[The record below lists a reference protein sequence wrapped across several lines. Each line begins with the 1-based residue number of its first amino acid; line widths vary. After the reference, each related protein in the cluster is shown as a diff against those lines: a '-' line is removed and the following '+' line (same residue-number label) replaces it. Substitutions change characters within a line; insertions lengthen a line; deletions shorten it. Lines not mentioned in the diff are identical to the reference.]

1 MPLTQSEQNIF
12 SRRTHAPTVG
22 QPLGGVRQDNPTR
35 PRERIASSQPGSVP
49 KDTRAQRLNSKTTR
63 SQNQSTPKRKTAQL
77 ILWVHPLVKAE
88 VQRTAKREGLSASK
102 VGAAFLEQAIQQ
114 DIHAQYRTLLQPLI
128 EQTVRR
134 ELRSFGNRLVSFLM
148 RIAFA
153 SEQSRILITNV
164 LDRMQEVTQE
174 TYTHIIDRSHLAAR
188 KNITRTTPQL
198 QTLLEEYEKV
208 FTTPEEEEQP

>member
-1 MPLTQSEQNIF
+1 MPLTQSEQDIF
-12 SRRTHAPTVG
+12 RQQSHSATVQ
-22 QPLGGVRQDNPTR
+22 QPLRGVWQDNPTH
-35 PRERIASSQPGSVP
+35 PRERIASPQPGSVQ
-49 KDTRAQRLNSKTTR
+49 KDTRAQHLNTKAFR
-63 SQNQSTPKRKTAQL
+63 SQNKSTPKRKTEQL

-102 VGAAFLEQAIQQ
+102 VGAAFLEKAIQQ
-114 DIHAQYRTLLQPLI
+114 DIHTQYSTLLQPMI
-128 EQTVRR
+128 EQTVRC
-134 ELRSFGNRLVSFLM
+134 ELRSFSNRIVSFLM

-174 TYTHIIDRSHLAAR
+174 SYTNIIDRSHLAAR

-208 FTTPEEEEQP
+208 FITPEEEEQQ